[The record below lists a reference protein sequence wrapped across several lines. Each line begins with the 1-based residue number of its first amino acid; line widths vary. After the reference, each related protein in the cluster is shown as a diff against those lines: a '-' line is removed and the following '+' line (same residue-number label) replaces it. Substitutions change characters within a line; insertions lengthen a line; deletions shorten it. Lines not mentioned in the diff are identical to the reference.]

1 MDNECIEEP
10 VELVEC
16 LNTDAPRRTPLIL
29 FSNDKNKEK
38 IEENGQNDLSVG
50 GSAKKKRA
58 KKTAKTTHLRGC
70 ITKSPRNGAAGKRVH
85 GIAGN
90 GNPLPVLRVR
100 TSLASVPD
108 LPANVVRISNNGIST
123 YMQLFT
129 KL

>member
-1 MDNECIEEP
+1 MDNECTEEP
-10 VELVEC
+10 VELIEC
-16 LNTDAPRRTPLIL
+16 LNTDAPRRTPSIL

-38 IEENGQNDLSVG
+38 IKENGQNDLSVG

-58 KKTAKTTHLRGC
+58 MKTAKTTYLRGC
-70 ITKSPRNGAAGKRVH
+70 ITKSPRNGAASKRVH
-85 GIAGN
+85 DIAGN

-100 TSLASVPD
+100 TSLAPVPD